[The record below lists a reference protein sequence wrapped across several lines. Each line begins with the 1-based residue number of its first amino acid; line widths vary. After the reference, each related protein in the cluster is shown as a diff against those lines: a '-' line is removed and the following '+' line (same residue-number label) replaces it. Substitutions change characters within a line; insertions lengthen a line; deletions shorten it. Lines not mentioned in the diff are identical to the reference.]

1 MRILRET
8 LLFTLLGASAA
19 LCADFNAGLAAYE
32 KGDYATALKEW
43 QTLAQSGGAAA
54 QYNLGLLYYDGK
66 GVPQDFGEAAKWFE
80 RAADQGYA
88 KAQHNLGAVYAV
100 GKGVKRDYGK
110 AYMWLS
116 LCAASGDSSCAGQRD
131 LVAEKLSGSKLAAA
145 QRLTR
150 EWKAKSPAVSPH

>member
-1 MRILRET
+1 MRTVRGF
-8 LLFTLLGASAA
+8 LLFAILGLSLAV
-19 LCADFNAGLAAYE
+19 CADFATGLSAYE

-43 QTLAQSGGAAA
+43 EPLAQAGGSAA

-66 GVPQDFGEAAKWFE
+66 GVPQDFSEAAKWFE
-80 RAADQGYA
+80 RAADQGYT

-116 LCAASGDSSCAGQRD
+116 LCATSGDSQCAEQRD
-131 LVAEKLSGSKLAAA
+131 LVAKKLNASKLAAA
-145 QRLTR
+145 QRMTR
-150 EWKAKSPAVSPH
+150 EWKPKNTPTAAP